1 MFNIKNQQFTLGQP
15 KWKQG
20 SVTSEDDERTQR
32 RRYMATG
39 SRITGCSDGRT
50 DGRTLR
56 CLSLFEY
63 LFFQFGIRVC
73 FRFSSIRFGEPELF
87 VPRQLKA

>member
-20 SVTSEDDERTQR
+20 SVKSEDDERTQR

-39 SRITGCSDGRT
+39 SRITDCSDGRT
-50 DGRTLR
+50 DGLFAVCR
-56 CLSLFEY
+56 CLSICSSNLELGFVSGFLPSGWGNPNCLFP
-63 LFFQFGIRVC
+63 G
-73 FRFSSIRFGEPELF
+73 S
-87 VPRQLKA
+87 

>member
-56 CLSLFEY
+56 CLSICSSNLELGFVSGFLPSGWGNPNCLFP
-63 LFFQFGIRVC
+63 G
-73 FRFSSIRFGEPELF
+73 S
-87 VPRQLKA
+87 